1 MSQDDLPL
9 VGLITIWYRA
19 AEEMDRFL
27 SDLKTLQYTRLR
39 SVFVI
44 HGQTSGEV
52 ERLRS
57 TVPQAVILQPGRN
70 LGCAAGWNL
79 GISGLLDDGVDYI
92 GMWNADVGVDPRY
105 LERLVAIMQ
114 NDSTIGACQPLLFYS
129 DEPTKV
135 QMYGGSVN
143 PSTGAGRHDYN
154 GSTALTALP
163 PWRDA
168 QYLDGGTMLIRAS
181 VLRQVGGFSEPFLFC
196 SQACRSQSQV
206 GIGRPNAQSDS
217 ASAALLLSPA
227 PQSDIGRG
235 VCGWHGVRYGGI
247 DGEAGVGG
255 IRILNIARVFPNSAA
270 YESAARELRS
280 SSTVAAA
287 AMLLRSR
294 FLRNWSFLAL
304 SGIVCQLLGMLA
316 TVRIARALTPDG
328 YCQYNLVQTLAAHF
342 GYSSRAGASCS
353 RGRYSDL

>member
-1 MSQDDLPL
+1 MSWRRFASEGHGAVSGGPTSQDDLPL

-19 AEEMDRFL
+19 AEEMDHFL

-181 VLRQVGGFSEPFLFC
+181 VLRQVGGFDERFFMY
-196 SQACRSQSQV
+196 AED
-206 GIGRPNAQSDS
+206 SD
-217 ASAALLLSPA
+217 LSRRIQKAGYRTVAVRDAWTWHYHRQIRGDFPA
-227 PQSDIGRG
+227 PSQLFYETRNRFYF
-235 VCGWHGVRYGGI
+235 VRKH
-247 DGEAGVGG
+247 AG
-255 IRILNIARVFPNSAA
+255 
-270 YESAARELRS
+270 
-280 SSTVAAA
+280 
-287 AMLLRSR
+287 
-294 FLRNWSFLAL
+294 
-304 SGIVCQLLGMLA
+304 
-316 TVRIARALTPDG
+316 ARARWA
-328 YCQYNLVQTLAAHF
+328 LVGRTLSRTLPRQLFYYLRRRRVTLAGACV
-342 GYSSRAGASCS
+342 AGTVYGMAELMGK
-353 RGRYSDL
+353 RGWVE